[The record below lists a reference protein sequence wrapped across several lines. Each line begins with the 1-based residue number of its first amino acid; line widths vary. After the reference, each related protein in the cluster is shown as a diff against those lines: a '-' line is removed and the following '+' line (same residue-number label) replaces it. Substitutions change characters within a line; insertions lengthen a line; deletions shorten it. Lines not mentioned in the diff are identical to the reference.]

1 MNDYLLF
8 RLYGPLASW
17 GETAV
22 GEVRPSAAWP
32 GRSAIIGLL
41 AAALGVRRDEE
52 HRQNALA
59 NGYGMAVC
67 VESSG
72 ELLRDYHTTQVP
84 PERRGVTHR
93 TRRDELNADTLH
105 TILSQRDYRSDA
117 LYTVAI
123 WQKPGASDATLEQL
137 AQALE
142 RPRFTLYLGRKSCP
156 LAMPLSPRIVRV
168 DDLRSAFDDV
178 EFPDGKLLDALPL
191 AQERIFVWEEGR
203 AEGMKALHVNR
214 RRDDPTSRKR
224 WQFGERNEY
233 YRSEPREERAK
244 QKGGVSDVL

>member
-1 MNDYLLF
+1 MNEYLLF

-41 AAALGVRRDEE
+41 AAALGIRRDEE
-52 HRQNALA
+52 ERQRTLA
-59 NGYGMAVC
+59 NCYGMAVC

-117 LYTVAI
+117 LYTVAL
-123 WQKPGASDATLEQL
+123 WQKPGAEGETLEQL
-137 AQALE
+137 VQVLT

-156 LAMPLSPRIVRV
+156 LSLPLSPRIVCA
-168 DDLRSAFDDV
+168 DDLRSVFDRV
-178 EFPDGKLLDALPL
+178 EFPVDKLLSALPL
-191 AQERIFVWEEGR
+191 AKERIFVWEEGR

-224 WQFGERNEY
+224 WQFAERDEY
-233 YRSEPREERAK
+233 YCSEPRAEKDETTGR
-244 QKGGVSDVL
+244 GV

>member
-1 MNDYLLF
+1 MSDYLLF

-32 GRSAIIGLL
+32 GRSAVIGLL
-41 AAALGVRRDEE
+41 AAALGIRRDEE
-52 HRQNALA
+52 ERQRALA
-59 NGYGMAVC
+59 SGYGMAIC

-84 PERRGVTHR
+84 PERRGVRHF
-93 TRRDELNADTLH
+93 TRRDELASDNLN

-123 WQKPGASDATLEQL
+123 WQKEEVVTETLEAL

-156 LAMPLSPRIVRV
+156 VALPLAPRIVQAE
-168 DDLRSAFDDV
+168 DLRSAFEQAV
-178 EFPDGKLLDALPL
+178 FPDMQLLTALPL
-191 AQERIFVWEEGR
+191 ANERVFVWEEGR
-203 AEGMKALHVNR
+203 PSGMDALHVSS
-214 RRDDPTSRKR
+214 RRDEPGSRKR
-224 WQFGERNEY
+224 WQFGERDEY
-233 YRSEPREERAK
+233 YRSEPRKPATGRNA
-244 QKGGVSDVL
+244 